1 MFKNN
6 YHTNSSELSISSNS
20 IKDCN
25 HVAGF
30 FQKIGIMCSVTENIT
45 VVEQNNEFIMEKGCR
60 IKMGSHKPEIINS
73 DLWNQLKNEYNL
85 KCAHLEVEGK
95 YRGCIINYLR
105 DSNCPGLFISIYFS
119 IIVSF

>member
-30 FQKIGIMCSVTENIT
+30 FQKNGIMCSVTENIT

-95 YRGCIINYLR
+95 YRGCIMNYLR
-105 DSNCPGLFISIYFS
+105 DSNCPG
-119 IIVSF
+119 